1 MRPSSVRS
9 TSNTV
14 PLSEIDAVRRLRRPC
29 STTSALPV
37 TARCVRSQRR
47 TATTAINAARAM
59 RTAPTAATTGQGARK
74 QAAPPSARRS
84 ARRNG
89 RASATPWRCASI
101 TGVSMN
107 ASFGLWQ
114 GIPRNMAGT
123 ARRAATATLVAVS
136 IIVLALAL
144 WKLRVVIALL
154 FLGVVIAS
162 AMRPSVDWLHRRARV
177 PRGVGVVIHY
187 LGFLAGIALFLYLVV
202 PVAITQID
210 HAIGQV
216 PTSRSQLHDAAV
228 HSHGIRHEIMTAL
241 DKRLRQLPSGAG
253 LLHPAITVTKTL
265 FEIFVGVLFM
275 FAVGAYWILERDEA
289 IALVQSL
296 LPRKHRRVTRDTW
309 VLIDMKLGAFVRGQF
324 LLVMLVAVLLSFAFW
339 LDGEPYWLLIGAFAG
354 VVELVPIVGPIA
366 AGVIAVG
373 VGLTAGW
380 MVAIGAGIAV
390 LVLRQLEDYIIV
402 PRVMGHAV
410 GLSPLVVLIS
420 VIGMGYLLGP
430 VYVLIAIPIASI
442 AATLVDVVV
451 RGRDPAE
458 EDAPTV
464 LFAGTGEGKR

>member
-1 MRPSSVRS
+1 MP
-9 TSNTV
+9 
-14 PLSEIDAVRRLRRPC
+14 
-29 STTSALPV
+29 
-37 TARCVRSQRR
+37 
-47 TATTAINAARAM
+47 
-59 RTAPTAATTGQGARK
+59 
-74 QAAPPSARRS
+74 
-84 ARRNG
+84 
-89 RASATPWRCASI
+89 
-101 TGVSMN
+101 
-107 ASFGLWQ
+107 
-114 GIPRNMAGT
+114 GT
-123 ARRAATATLVAVS
+123 ARRAATATIVAVA

-144 WKLRVVIALL
+144 WKLRVIIALL
-154 FLGVVIAS
+154 FLGFVIAS
-162 AMRPSVDWLHRRARV
+162 AMRPSVESLHRRARV
-177 PRGVGVVIHY
+177 PRGIGVVIHY
-187 LGFLAGIALFLYLVV
+187 LAFLAAIALFLYLVV

-265 FEIFVGVLFM
+265 FEILVGVLFM

-324 LLVMLVAVLLSFAFW
+324 LLVLIVATLLSLAFW
-339 LDGEPYWLLIGAFAG
+339 ADGLPYWLLVGAFAG

-380 MVAIGAGIAV
+380 TVAIGAGIAV

-410 GLSPLVVLIS
+410 GLSPLVVLTS
-420 VIGMGYLLGP
+420 VIAIGYLLGP

-458 EDAPTV
+458 EEAPTV
-464 LFAGTGEGKR
+464 LFAGTGEAKR